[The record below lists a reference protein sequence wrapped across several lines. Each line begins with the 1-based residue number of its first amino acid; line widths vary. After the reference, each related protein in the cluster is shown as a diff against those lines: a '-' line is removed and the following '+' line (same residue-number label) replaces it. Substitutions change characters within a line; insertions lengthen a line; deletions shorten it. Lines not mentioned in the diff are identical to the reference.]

1 MFDMQLSYDKII
13 LGTGEK
19 QKKSLF
25 YSRTVNAAS
34 GTTSSTANQEL
45 SCFWHFQRA
54 SDSKDTSGMAQ
65 PGGTLSRLGSGAAL
79 GPAAEAQRPRASDHT
94 VRRSRG
100 EKRNPNS
107 CGTG

>member
-1 MFDMQLSYDKII
+1 MTKLY
-13 LGTGEK
+13 LELEK
-19 QKKSLF
+19 SRKKSLF

-45 SCFWHFQRA
+45 SCLWHFQRA

-65 PGGTLSRLGSGAAL
+65 PGGALSRLRSGAAL

>member
-1 MFDMQLSYDKII
+1 MTKLY
-13 LGTGEK
+13 LELEK
-19 QKKSLF
+19 SRKKSLF

-45 SCFWHFQRA
+45 SCLWHFQRA

-65 PGGTLSRLGSGAAL
+65 PGGALSRLGSGAAL
-79 GPAAEAQRPRASDHT
+79 GPAAEAQRPRASDHAI
-94 VRRSRG
+94 RRSRG